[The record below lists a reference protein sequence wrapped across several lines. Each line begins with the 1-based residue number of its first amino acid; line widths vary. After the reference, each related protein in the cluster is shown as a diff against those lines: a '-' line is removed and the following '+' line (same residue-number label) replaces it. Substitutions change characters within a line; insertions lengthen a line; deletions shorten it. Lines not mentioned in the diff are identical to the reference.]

1 MTDRHMIIDGKKVDI
16 KSADK
21 NIVDVAKRNKIAL
34 PAPCYLSNRV
44 NGCCRVCVVEIS
56 GKQKYAC
63 TTTPENDL
71 EVIVNRSDLNALRK
85 ERIVEYQQGKH
96 DSTPCD
102 CGCSCSD
109 SNCC

>member
-1 MTDRHMIIDGKKVDI
+1 MIIDGKKVSI
-16 KSADK
+16 LSTDK

-44 NGCCRVCVVEIS
+44 NGCCKVCVVEIA

-63 TTTPENDL
+63 TTAPEDDL
-71 EVIVNRSDLNALRK
+71 EVIVDRTDLNSLRK

-96 DSTPCD
+96 DNTPCD